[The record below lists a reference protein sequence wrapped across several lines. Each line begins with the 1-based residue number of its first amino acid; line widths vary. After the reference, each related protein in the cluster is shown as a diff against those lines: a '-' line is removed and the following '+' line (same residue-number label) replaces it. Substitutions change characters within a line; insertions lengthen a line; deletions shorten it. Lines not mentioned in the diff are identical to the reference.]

1 MDERKLNILVENE
14 LYRYILAISDDEMEK
29 VTLDRIKEGIF
40 WFLLRYDGEITKPQI
55 KLIIQKTWKM
65 FENKNKNLSAV
76 SKENYDKKTAEIE
89 DFEI

>member
-1 MDERKLNILVENE
+1 MDERQLNVRIENE
-14 LYRYILAISDDEMEK
+14 LYKYILAISDDEIAK
-29 VTLDRIKEGIF
+29 VNLERIEEGIF

-55 KLIIQKTWKM
+55 KLIIQKIWKM